1 MSKYVLTVLVA
12 AALALTPAAALAKPA
27 AHADLWAT
35 VNLCD
40 TPAKPGAVGVRVS
53 IPRERGAPQQWARI
67 RLQWFDGNKRAW
79 RLVRSS
85 GGDAGWARFGIGTR
99 LVQGGTT
106 FTFPLPEARRA
117 HRAARH
123 RRRGVARR
131 HQGRRSRAHDHDRG
145 APRQPGPSA
154 ARVALVVRD
163 HAVANSRGSLVMI
176 PVTPSASSLAM
187 RVASSTVH
195 T

>member
-1 MSKYVLTVLVA
+1 MTKCVLTVLVA
-12 AALALTPAAALAKPA
+12 AALALTPAAALASA
-27 AHADLWAT
+27 AHPGLWAT

-67 RLQWFDGNKRAW
+67 RLQWFDGDKRAW

-106 FTFPLPEARRA
+106 FTFPPPKPGARIVLRGIVDVEWRA
-117 HRAARH
+117 GTRVVDRARMTTTAGHRDGKDPQ
-123 RRRGVARR
+123 RRVS
-131 HQGRRSRAHDHDRG
+131 RS
-145 APRQPGPSA
+145 SCE
-154 ARVALVVRD
+154 
-163 HAVANSRGSLVMI
+163 I
-176 PVTPSASSLAM
+176 M
-187 RVASSTVH
+187 R
-195 T
+195 